1 MLLPYPLKTPP
12 LSSSA
17 LRTDNPG
24 SHQGCP
30 FMFRCI
36 FFFGQL
42 LLSSSSQPV
51 QNTGLISFCGSLL
64 SCISAFTAPRSCCS
78 RSPPCLLQGLPCHPP
93 VRHDGLAE
101 LPEFIPALVLGG
113 HRGDQILH
121 VYLLA
126 KSVLQFNPSVCPLRT
141 REEGVL
147 CIVVRVS
154 TVETAAVAVS
164 LNPLPIDTENPMP
177 G

>member
-1 MLLPYPLKTPP
+1 MP
-12 LSSSA
+12 
-17 LRTDNPG
+17 
-24 SHQGCP
+24 
-30 FMFRCI
+30 RCI

-51 QNTGLISFCGSLL
+51 QNTRLISFCGSLL
-64 SCISAFTAPRSCCS
+64 SCISAFTAPRSCCCS
-78 RSPPCLLQGLPCHPP
+78 RSPPCLLQGLLCHPP

-101 LPEFIPALVLGG
+101 LPEFITALVLGG
-113 HRGDQILH
+113 HRGDQIVH

-126 KSVLQFNPSVCPLRT
+126 KSVLQLNPSVRLPRA

-154 TVETAAVAVS
+154 TVETVAVAA
-164 LNPLPIDTENPMP
+164 LANPLSIDTETPVEVAVCALYIYWTCVIAVVVGP
-177 G
+177 GPL